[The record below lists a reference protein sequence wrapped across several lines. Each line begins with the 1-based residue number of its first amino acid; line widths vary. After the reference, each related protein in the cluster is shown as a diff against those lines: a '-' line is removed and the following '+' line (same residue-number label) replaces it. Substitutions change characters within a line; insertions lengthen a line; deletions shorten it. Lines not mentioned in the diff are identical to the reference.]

1 LIIWF
6 ILLAWSLLLP
16 AGPADV
22 ATASGELS
30 LAEPDDVATASGELS
45 LAEPDDVATASGELS
60 LPEPDE
66 LLFAEV
72 LLLAVTG
79 RMLTSAQAL
88 QE

>member
-1 LIIWF
+1 M
-6 ILLAWSLLLP
+6 
-16 AGPADV
+16 

-30 LAEPDDVATASGELS
+30 LAEPVV
-45 LAEPDDVATASGELS
+45 VATASGELS
-60 LPEPDE
+60 LPEPDDVATASGE